1 MACHVIH
8 DVTVDDSLRQHSQF
22 VKSIFVHWF
31 TILPPSHTNDV
42 AAYEIS
48 TVEIVPISTKMQ
60 YHDIIQW
67 IIRGYSFL
75 ARQFK
80 RMRASKP

>member
-1 MACHVIH
+1 MAGHVIH
-8 DVTVDDSLRQHSQF
+8 DVTVSNSLRQHLEF
-22 VKSIFVHWF
+22 VRSIFVHWL

-60 YHDIIQW
+60 YHGYISIVCQI
-67 IIRGYSFL
+67 IIRQLSGTKFVDHS
-75 ARQFK
+75 
-80 RMRASKP
+80 

>member
-8 DVTVDDSLRQHSQF
+8 DVTVGNSLRQHLEF
-22 VKSIFVHWF
+22 VRSIFVHWL

-60 YHDIIQW
+60 YHDYISIVSQM
-67 IIRGYSFL
+67 ITRQLSGNYSVDH
-75 ARQFK
+75 
-80 RMRASKP
+80 S